1 MNRHISAL
9 LLVMAT
15 AGLAMAGNNDK
26 KVIMTVGGEKTTLG
40 HFVKQYQQNKTQSTD
55 SLSPEEFA
63 DLLAGYRMRVAAARE
78 ARVDTTAA
86 FREDYTKFRDE
97 FMEPYLR
104 DTAEERRLIDEAYSH
119 FTKERAVSHI
129 MVEKGDNH
137 EQQAAQRRLLDS
149 LRTAIAGGADFSETA
164 RRYSIDRSVV
174 QNGGNLGYIP
184 VLRLPYSFEQAAYQ
198 TPVGEMSEIVETPF
212 GYHLLR
218 VESERE
224 PKGEVLVQ
232 HILKLTQGK
241 TPEEAAGAKREIDSL
256 YRLAKSGAD
265 FSDLARR
272 ESEDP
277 GSASSG
283 GSLPWFGE
291 GRMVPEFEAVSYAL
305 DDGDISE
312 PFATSYG
319 YHIVHKLSHRNVP
332 PLDIVREY
340 IVESM
345 KRDDRHDRPRR
356 VLVDRIKNRL
366 GLPDDMSADSVN
378 SRVMD
383 YLISVNPDAGNQ
395 LKEYYEGLM
404 VYELGSREVWNKAA
418 TDTVGLARWF
428 SDNRARYSWTSPK
441 YKGYVVYAL
450 DDSTGSAVRNYLET
464 EHPSIEEFGHAIET
478 RFDRKIRV
486 ERVLVARGEHPAVD
500 AAQWGDD
507 VSADKGPWHF
517 VTLYDGKLLEAPES
531 VNDVRGAAVADY
543 QASLERNWMESLKR
557 KYPVKVDKKLLKS
570 IK

>member
-26 KVIMTVGGEKTTLG
+26 KVIMRVGREKITLG
-40 HFVKQYQQNKTQSTD
+40 QFKEQYQQNKTQSTD

-86 FREDYTKFRDE
+86 FRDDYLKFRDE
-97 FMEPYLR
+97 LMEPYLR
-104 DTAEERRLIDEAYSH
+104 DTLEEHRLIDEAYSH
-119 FTKERAVSHI
+119 FAKERAVSHI
-129 MVEKGDNH
+129 MVEKGETL
-137 EQQAAQRRLLDS
+137 EQQTAQRRLLDS
-149 LRTAIAGGADFSETA
+149 LRTAISNGADFSELA

-198 TPVGEMSEIVETPF
+198 TPVGEMSGIVETPF
-212 GYHLLR
+212 GYHLLK
-218 VESERE
+218 VESERA

-241 TPEEAAGAKREIDSL
+241 TPEEAARAKSEIDSL

-265 FSDLARR
+265 FSDLASR

-291 GRMVPEFEAVSYAL
+291 GRMVPEFEAVSFEL
-305 DDGDISE
+305 NDGDISE

-319 YHIVHKLSHRNVP
+319 YHIVHKLSHRNIP

-345 KRDDRHDRPRR
+345 KRDDRHDRPRQ
-356 VLVDRIKNRL
+356 VLMDRIKKQL
-366 GLPDDMSADSVN
+366 GLSDDMPADSLN
-378 SRVMD
+378 GRVIE
-383 YLISVNPDAGNQ
+383 YLASENPDIASQ
-395 LKEYYEGLM
+395 LKDYYEGLM

-418 TDTVGLARWF
+418 ADTAGLDRWF
-428 SDNRARYSWTSPK
+428 NEYRDRYSWTSPK

-450 DDSTGSAVRNYLET
+450 DDSIGNAVREYLVT
-464 EHPSIEEFGHAIET
+464 EHPSIEEFGNAIET

-486 ERVLVARGEHPAVD
+486 ERVLVAHGEHPAVD
-500 AAQWGDD
+500 AAQWGDN

-517 VTLYDGKLLEAPES
+517 VTLYDGKLLAAPES

-543 QASLERNWMESLKR
+543 QASLERSWMESLKS